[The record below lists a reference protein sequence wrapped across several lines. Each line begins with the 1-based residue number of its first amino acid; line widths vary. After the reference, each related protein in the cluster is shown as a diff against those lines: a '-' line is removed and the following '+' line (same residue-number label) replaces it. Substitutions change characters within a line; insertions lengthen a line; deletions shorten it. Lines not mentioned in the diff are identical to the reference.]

1 MSDIV
6 HTETELQA
14 FATEVAKW
22 LKANCPSAMRE
33 PMRGEADVCWGGMNF
48 QFKSEAQ
55 RVWLERMAAK
65 GWSAPTW
72 PVEYGGGG
80 LSRPQAKILRLEM
93 ERLGCRDPLMSL
105 GLGLLG
111 PALLKY
117 GSEDQKREHLPKIA
131 RGEIRWCM
139 GYSEPSAGS
148 DLVSLRTRAEDMG
161 DHFLINGQKIWTSY
175 AHESDWIYC
184 LVRTD
189 ADAPKHNGISFL
201 IFDMK
206 TSGTEARPIKLI
218 SGDSEFCETFFDNV
232 IVPKSALVGEVNK
245 GWEVA
250 KYLLTQERESVG
262 NADFIMNEERP
273 LDEVARDCLAFGAD
287 GQLEDKSLRLDIV
300 RFLIDQAA
308 YDVTVER
315 INDSIRAGENTGPLS
330 SMLKNA
336 ITELKQRRSEINLG
350 IYGGI
355 GLRWSA
361 DIGSEYASGK
371 QWLRARG
378 NTIEGGTAEVQ
389 WNVIAKRVLE
399 LPA

>member
-273 LDEVARDCLAFGAD
+273 LDEVARDCLAFGAE